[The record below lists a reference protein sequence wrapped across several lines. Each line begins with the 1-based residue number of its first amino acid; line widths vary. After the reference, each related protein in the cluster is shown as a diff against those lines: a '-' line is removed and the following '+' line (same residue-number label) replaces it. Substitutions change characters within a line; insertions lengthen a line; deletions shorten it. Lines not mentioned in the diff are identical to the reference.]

1 MKHRIDPKVD
11 CVFKALLGR
20 EENAGLLINFLNA
33 FLGSDLKSPI
43 TKVEILNP
51 YLEKEFVGDKYS
63 IVDVKARDGGD
74 LVFQIEIQLLIKP
87 WLRERIVYN
96 WSKLIGQQLIEGEN
110 YGQVRPTYSIWLLG
124 TNLMAD
130 NDVVHRYKLRDEI
143 GRLLNNHGGIWLLE
157 LAKFDPKS
165 PIGADDQR
173 WLKFFVEGEK
183 LDDAQL
189 PDWMQTP
196 EMRQAMNT
204 LRVFSEKERA
214 YFNYLSRL
222 DVMREQR
229 TTEQYYKQIKEDAEQ
244 VMAKFEGA
252 KSELERAKSELER
265 AKSELEKLKAE
276 SEKLKAELKRSQEE
290 AERLKA
296 ESERL
301 RPAADQREAPL
312 RAETDGLQPNT
323 PRACNETQPAK

>member
-1 MKHRIDPKVD
+1 
-11 CVFKALLGR
+11 
-20 EENAGLLINFLNA
+20 LNA

-110 YGQVRPTYSIWLLG
+110 YGRVRPTYSIWLLG

-143 GRLLNNHGGIWLLE
+143 GRTLNNHGGIWLLE

-204 LRVFSEKERA
+204 LRVFSEKERE

-252 KSELERAKSELER
+252 KSELEG

-312 RAETDGLQPNT
+312 RDEIDGLQPNT
-323 PRACNETQPAK
+323 LRACNETQPAK